1 MRLKSAL
8 LLGVGILLCALA
20 AAARADQ
27 IEMQN
32 GDRYGGKVLSM
43 STTNVVF
50 ESEVL
55 GKINVP
61 RKNVASM
68 AFGTNAVAAKPSAD
82 LARVS
87 TPTIARTNSPTAALV
102 IKPSASSSTN
112 TDLSAALRGM
122 GGNTNFIREIRE
134 KLLAGSPEASA
145 KYDEMVNNLMTG
157 KLDMNGLRK
166 QAADSANQLRA
177 LKKELGPE
185 ADDTLDGYLQVLET
199 FLNQSGAGSSID
211 TPTH

>member
-1 MRLKSAL
+1 MRPKSTL
-8 LLGVGILLCALA
+8 ILGATILLCAIALA
-20 AAARADQ
+20 SRADQ
-27 IEMQN
+27 IQMQN

-55 GKINVP
+55 GKINLP
-61 RKNVASM
+61 RKNVATM
-68 AFGTNAVAAKPSAD
+68 AFGTNALSAKPSTEV
-82 LARVS
+82 ARVS
-87 TPTIARTNSPTAALV
+87 TTPLSRTNLPTAALV
-102 IKPSASSSTN
+102 IKPTPATATN
-112 TDLSAALRGM
+112 ADISAALRGL
-122 GGNTNFIREIRE
+122 GGNTNFIREVRE

-145 KYDEMVNNLMTG
+145 KYDEMVNSLMTG

-199 FLNQSGAGSSID
+199 FLNQSGSGSSIE
-211 TPTH
+211 TPR